1 MTISGSHDNL
11 VSVEDDDDDDDTDDD
26 NGGGTSLGLRSSI
39 LDVVKSPW
47 IILILCILPMT
58 IPVVCAT
65 FFAYASRRVC
75 GVLLLLLL
83 LFLLLFLVLAS
94 SVLAFSNF
102 ALLVAGS
109 SPCACASACP
119 CASPSTCPCPS
130 SPPFSPSFVVAV
142 AVDLDA
148 FFGLIAKNE
157 RNVHPSIFSKNKH
170 ALELLLSLLTLSLSG
185 TVLPLPPLPL
195 LPLPQVL
202 VLLALIEIAL
212 LVLAGG
218 ISIPK
223 MTGTLTPP
231 LLHLDK
237 LLASAFVRALV
248 NLSLSAGWR

>member
-109 SPCACASACP
+109 SPCACAS
-119 CASPSTCPCPS
+119 SSTCPTF
-130 SPPFSPSFVVAV
+130 PPFSPS
-142 AVDLDA
+142 VDLDA